1 MNLPSAI
8 VRRGIFHSLRFELA
22 FVLVFG
28 VIAPV
33 LALAFF
39 EAGISHGLSRV
50 MNWIGEPV
58 VTKSILG
65 VAVSTIV
72 SIAILRRLRFYPGVA
87 VARSILPVLGMSS
100 DCFWLRL
107 PV

>member
-1 MNLPSAI
+1 MLVNLPSAI

-22 FVLVFG
+22 FVLLFG

-58 VTKSILG
+58 VTLGAAHSIEWDESAVVG
-65 VAVSTIV
+65 TAQRAVS
-72 SIAILRRLRFYPGVA
+72 P
-87 VARSILPVLGMSS
+87 
-100 DCFWLRL
+100 WL
-107 PV
+107 VVCCCC